1 MSFGVN
7 MAAHNRSVRT
17 WLLLT
22 TFTILIMI
30 GVGGLTR
37 LTRSGLSIVEWKPVA
52 GALPPMNHEQWEA
65 EFAKY
70 KQFPEYQTVNP
81 NMQLHEF
88 KFIYAWEYSHRLLG
102 RLIGLIFAIPLIYFA
117 VRRRIKGTLA
127 RKLTFALFLGGLQ
140 GFIGWYMVKSGLVD
154 MPRVSHYRL
163 ATHLGL
169 AMFLMVFLYWIAQD
183 VRFPVRKSRLEAR
196 PKLLPYTIAFL
207 ALVTLQIFYGAL
219 TAGLHAGHMYNTFP
233 LMNGQLIPAG
243 MGQLTE
249 GINVF
254 DNPVTVQFIHRCLG
268 WTVFFAALALAY
280 AGISFAQTKRQRVAL
295 QVIGGL
301 ALVQFCLGV
310 LTLLHAVPVALGS
323 AHQIGASLLLL
334 ATVHAVHSFREAP
347 VQLFAVS
354 N

>member
-1 MSFGVN
+1 

-30 GVGGLTR
+30 AVGGLTR

-52 GALPPMNHEQWEA
+52 GALPPLNHEQWEA

-70 KQFPEYQTVNP
+70 KQFPEYQTVHP

-102 RLIGLIFAIPLIYFA
+102 RLIGLIFALPLIYFA
-117 VRRRIKGTLA
+117 FRKCIKGALA
-127 RKLTFALFLGGLQ
+127 RKLTVALFLGGLQ
-140 GFIGWYMVKSGLVD
+140 GFVGWYMVKSGLVD
-154 MPRVSHYRL
+154 LPRVSHYRL

-169 AMFLMVFLYWIAQD
+169 AMFLMVFLYWVAQD
-183 VRFPVRKSRLEAR
+183 IRFPLRKSHLEAR
-196 PKLLPYTIAFL
+196 PALLKYTVAFL
-207 ALVTLQIFYGAL
+207 ALVSLQIFYGAL

-243 MGQLTE
+243 MDYLG
-249 GINVF
+249 GIKDIF

-268 WTVFFAALALAY
+268 WTVFFSALALASAGMKY
-280 AGISFAQTKRQRVAL
+280 ARTRRQRIGL

-301 ALVQFCLGV
+301 AVLQFCLGV
-310 LTLLHAVPVALGS
+310 LTLLNAVPVALGS
-323 AHQIGASLLLL
+323 MHQIGASLLLL
-334 ATVHAVHSFREAP
+334 ATVHAVHSLREAP
-347 VQLFAVS
+347 VQLFAV
-354 N
+354 